1 MSYDVR
7 PLDERLAF
15 GSVVTGLDPATL
27 DDAAVAQALYDLWIE
42 RGVVVFRGLPGG
54 LQTHIR
60 LSRVFGEPEL
70 HPLRVSGFD
79 RPPEITDIRY
89 DPADGDVY
97 ELDGAQRG
105 AWLPWHFDLVYVARI
120 NHGGILRPLQLPA
133 RGGATGF
140 IDQIAAY
147 ESLPDD
153 LKSRIAGRSVVYRF
167 DIDASSMRYGK
178 PAGLKML
185 RMASRAAIVMQQI
198 DRYPPVL
205 HPIVYEQPETGRKVL
220 NFSPW
225 FALGVDGMAQDE
237 GDALLHEVTR
247 YCLDERGAYHHQWSL
262 DDMVLWDNW
271 RMMHCATGVPRD
283 ESRHMQRT
291 TIAGDYGMGRLVDA
305 AAAPLR
311 ADPPIQV

>member
-1 MSYDVR
+1 MSFRVR

-27 DDAAVAQALYDLWIE
+27 DDAAVTRELCDLWIE

-54 LQTHIR
+54 QQTQIR

-70 HPLRVSGFD
+70 HPLRVTGFD
-79 RPPEITDIRY
+79 RPPEISDITY

-97 ELDGAQRG
+97 EIDGEQRG
-105 AWLPWHFDLVYVARI
+105 GWLPWHFDLVYVARI

-153 LKSRIAGRSVVYRF
+153 LKSRVAGRSVVYRF
-167 DIDASSMRYGK
+167 DIDAGNMRYGK

-185 RMASRAAIVMQQI
+185 RVASRAALVMQQI
-198 DRYPPVL
+198 DRYPPVV
-205 HPIVYEQPETGRKVL
+205 HPIVYEQPGTGRKVL

-237 GDALLHEVTR
+237 GDALLHEVNR
-247 YCLDERGAYHHQWSL
+247 YCLDERGAYHHQWSM

-283 ESRHMQRT
+283 QSRHMQRT
-291 TIAGDYGMGRLVDA
+291 TIAGDYGLGRLAGVGPAPQGADA
-305 AAAPLR
+305 
-311 ADPPIQV
+311 PIQV

>member
-1 MSYDVR
+1 MSFAAS

-27 DDAAVAQALYDLWIE
+27 DDPDVARRLHELWVE
-42 RGVVVFRGLPGG
+42 RGLIVFRGLAGMET
-54 LQTHIR
+54 QIR

-70 HPLRVSGFD
+70 HPLRVTAFD
-79 RPPEITDIRY
+79 RPPEISDITY

-97 ELDGAQRG
+97 ALNGEQLGG
-105 AWLPWHFDLVYVARI
+105 WLPWHFDLVYVARI
-120 NHGGILRPLQLPA
+120 NHGGILRPVKLPR

-147 ESLPDD
+147 EALPDR

-167 DIDASSMRYGK
+167 DIDAGNMRYGK
-178 PAGLKML
+178 PAGLEML
-185 RMASRAAIVMQQI
+185 RTSSRAAIVMQQI
-198 DRYPPVL
+198 DRYPSVV
-205 HPIVYEQPETGRKVL
+205 HPMVYEQPETGRAVL

-225 FALGVDGMAQDE
+225 FALGVDGMSQDE

-247 YCLDERGAYHHQWSL
+247 HCLDERGAYHHQWAI

-283 ESRHMQRT
+283 DSRHMQRT
-291 TIAGDYGMGRLVDA
+291 TIAGDYGMGRLADA
-305 AAAPLR
+305 ADVVR
-311 ADPPIQV
+311 RTEPPIEV